1 MCYSSNRSEKFL
13 KNPIFYIS
21 VKGLFVESFESNKV
35 GYLLLTYVFLITQ
48 RNISAQRMSA
58 QELSALLI
66 ICKLCFEA

>member
-1 MCYSSNRSEKFL
+1 MCYSSNRSEIFL

-35 GYLLLTYVFLITQ
+35 DYLLLTYVFLITQ

-58 QELSALLI
+58 QELWALLI